1 MLPVSPGTGATL
13 RMLAATSAA
22 RAVLEVG
29 TGTGVSTQWTLSGM
43 PADGVLTSIDMDP
56 QLHQVAK
63 EILTA
68 SQGNLNRV
76 RMIAGRALQVLP
88 RMSKGAYDMA
98 IIDADPLETP
108 SYIELA
114 TPALRRGGILVVPHA
129 LWKDSVADPA
139 RREADTVALRE
150 VVKSLRHNEEWTAN
164 LLPVG
169 DGMLVGIKNW

>member
-114 TPALRRGGILVVPHA
+114 TLVVPHA